1 MRYQAFT
8 KIWTIFPSLW
18 HLAKRNFLNYFFL
31 LSYAASKKILCQLE
45 VKTINLSGARTQDL
59 RPPGGHSWGAAGVAL
74 LPWACCGGWP
84 PSSFWL
90 HSSSVC
96 SSTTLHLWEQ
106 QLCMVSYALV
116 SGAYERPLFLNK
128 WDEATFK
135 LSCLFT
141 SLRHI
146 TAGMWRP
153 TIGNVSVK
161 EKVHFFFFSFFFW
174 MLHSHNSS
182 VSVWQW
188 NNSSTISS
196 IWDHWTWFRHNRSLP
211 QTPSFSRN
219 PAEAAPSPD
228 HWSAE
233 MWNTG
238 PTGDAQFAPIHP
250 KEWSWDALLRRWR
263 ALRQWHWMV
272 PEKDAIL
279 FW

>member
-161 EKVHFFFFSFFFW
+161 EKVHFFFFFFFF
-174 MLHSHNSS
+174 LN
-182 VSVWQW
+182 
-188 NNSSTISS
+188 
-196 IWDHWTWFRHNRSLP
+196 
-211 QTPSFSRN
+211 
-219 PAEAAPSPD
+219 AP
-228 HWSAE
+228 
-233 MWNTG
+233 
-238 PTGDAQFAPIHP
+238 
-250 KEWSWDALLRRWR
+250 
-263 ALRQWHWMV
+263 
-272 PEKDAIL
+272 
-279 FW
+279 